1 MGGLGTGLERFY
13 YRFAIGLPRRTSI
26 SVVVALAGTL
36 VLFWLSN
43 LKIQVLLSFIAYI
56 FALFVLRVCSGAKIA
71 TIRRLLWLLILGV
84 SISVGISLTGSDPA
98 RVMSTASILPFFVCL
113 GFSGSPACILSL
125 GVVFPLYFAGKIY
138 AIAYLVGLA
147 VASTSLLLMLP
158 VFSGT
163 LKPFRI
169 VVAHLRAWLAD
180 DYGLVEN
187 LFSCEKRRTLSHITT
202 YKLADGSCM
211 SVVIP
216 GVHFGP
222 FRSAGSSSLPYEI
235 EDGCNNSVA
244 VLHGVLDHSYN
255 VSKVKDSRE
264 YARLIIDTISRACRL
279 ARNSRTMMM
288 REKRLGEFRIMSIPS
303 ILPIMVID
311 RPGLGIDDIVVWY
324 DGIKYPMVDA
334 HNETVVDWGGILSV
348 KHLEKDI
355 TKLYSDLHVC
365 TNLRVSL
372 IRKRVDENEARKLG
386 LCRPELKLLYI
397 DCDGSEW
404 AYLIAPSN
412 NARCGARENVEKILA
427 LNGVKG
433 TLLTIDDHVCAGLE
447 PGIPARE
454 FTYDKSLAAILK
466 ELLEE
471 ARRAAKLVIGV
482 SYEVV
487 EKDVVV
493 WGKCYE
499 ELLKYM
505 RKGKIAV
512 TTFLCSLVAG
522 LLAGLFWP

>member
-1 MGGLGTGLERFY
+1 
-13 YRFAIGLPRRTSI
+13 
-26 SVVVALAGTL
+26 VVVALAGTL

-43 LKIQVLLSFIAYI
+43 FKIQVLLSFIAYI
-56 FALFVLRVCSGAKIA
+56 FALFVLRMCSGAKIA
-71 TIRRLLWLLILGV
+71 SIRRLLWLLILGISIGV
-84 SISVGISLTGSDPA
+84 SVSLAGSDLA

-113 GFSGSPACILSL
+113 GFSGSPACILSV
-125 GVVFPLYFAGKIY
+125 GAVFPLYFAGKIY

-147 VASTSLLLMLP
+147 VASAGLLLTLL

-180 DYGLVEN
+180 DYDLVED
-187 LFSCEKRRTLSHITT
+187 LFSCETRRTLSHITT

-235 EDGCNNSVA
+235 EDGCNNNAV

-255 VSKVKDSRE
+255 VSKVKDARE
-264 YARLIIDTISRACRL
+264 YASLIIDAISRACKL
-279 ARNSRTMMM
+279 ARNSRPMMM
-288 REKRLGEFRIMSIPS
+288 SGKRLGEFRIMSIPS
-303 ILPIMVID
+303 ILPVVVMD
-311 RPGLGIDDIVVWY
+311 RPGLGIDDIVIWY

-334 HNETVVDWGGILSV
+334 HNETVVDWEGIQSV

-355 TKLYSDLHVC
+355 TKLYSDLYVC
-365 TNLRVSL
+365 TNLHVSL
-372 IRKRVDENEARKLG
+372 IRKRVDEGKARKMG

-397 DCDGSEW
+397 NCDGSEW
-404 AYLIAPSN
+404 AYLIVPSN
-412 NARCGARENVEKILA
+412 NARWGARENIERILTS
-427 LNGVKG
+427 NGIKG

-447 PGIPARE
+447 PGVPTRE
-454 FTYDKSLAAILK
+454 FTYDKSLVAILK

-471 ARRAAKLVIGV
+471 ARRAAKPVVGV

-512 TTFLCSLVAG
+512 ITFLCSLVVG
-522 LLAGLFWP
+522 LWAGLFWP